1 MNLDAS
7 WSFKGLACIS
17 EIFQQDWAVAM
28 FTDVCFFFFF
38 GGGEGEASI
47 FRHPMLFFLIKSTII
62 DAIS

>member
-28 FTDVCFFFFF
+28 FTDVCFFFF
-38 GGGEGEASI
+38 GGGGGGGVNFQTS
-47 FRHPMLFFLIKSTII
+47 HVVFFNKKHYH
-62 DAIS
+62 